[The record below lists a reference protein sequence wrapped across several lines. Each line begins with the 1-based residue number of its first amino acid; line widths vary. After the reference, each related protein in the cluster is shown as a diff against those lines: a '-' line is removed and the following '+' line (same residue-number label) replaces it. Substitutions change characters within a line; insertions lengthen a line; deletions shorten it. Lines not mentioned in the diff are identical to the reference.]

1 MAHPD
6 PVALAMRLSRGAFVS
21 QFPDLFLVGDTIRAP
36 AQRPAVTTI
45 LPAIS
50 WDQTV
55 VSERPDLTSGL
66 ICPIRK
72 VHAIFPRMITVG
84 RTPNSD
90 IVIPDDSVSKLH
102 AYFKSLEAPGR
113 FGLADANSTNGTFLD
128 NVQLSPN
135 VAPTPVQ
142 PGARLRFGRVSLT
155 VVDGGTLWD
164 RIRESAGT
172 T

>member
-6 PVALAMRLSRGAFVS
+6 PVAQALRLSRGAFVA
-21 QFPDLFLVGDTIRAP
+21 QFPDLFLVGDQIRTP
-36 AQRPAVTTI
+36 AQRPVTTI

-55 VSERPDLTSGL
+55 VSERPDLSSGL

-90 IVIPDDSVSKLH
+90 IVVPDDSVSKLH
-102 AYFKSLEAPGR
+102 AYFKPLETPGK
-113 FGLADANSTNGTFLD
+113 FGLADANSTNGTFL
-128 NVQLSPN
+128 NNTQLSPN
-135 VAPTPVQ
+135 VAPMPVE
-142 PGARLRFGRVSLT
+142 PGARVRFGRVSLS
-155 VVDGGTLWD
+155 VLDGGTLWE
-164 RIRESAGT
+164 RIRQSAGVT
-172 T
+172 